1 MENALH
7 FVRTN
12 KCCRLHKLQASI
24 KSYLEFLFQTV
35 RNNRKF
41 PLFRDIVL
49 RLYFPP
55 LVATRTGHDGKP
67 KKVRILL
74 STGKETLLPA
84 SEDKLLKETIYF
96 SD

>member
-1 MENALH
+1 M
-7 FVRTN
+7 
-12 KCCRLHKLQASI
+12 
-24 KSYLEFLFQTV
+24 
-35 RNNRKF
+35 
-41 PLFRDIVL
+41 

-55 LVATRTGHDGKP
+55 LVATRTEHDGKP

>member
-1 MENALH
+1 MLPPA
-7 FVRTN
+7 
-12 KCCRLHKLQASI
+12 QAASI
-24 KSYLEFLFQTV
+24 DKKLFSFSFSDCQKYHY
-35 RNNRKF
+35 RKF

>member
-1 MENALH
+1 MLPPA
-7 FVRTN
+7 
-12 KCCRLHKLQASI
+12 QAASI
-24 KSYLEFLFQTV
+24 DKKLFRV
-35 RNNRKF
+35 YFSDCRKYHNRKF

>member
-1 MENALH
+1 MLPPA
-7 FVRTN
+7 
-12 KCCRLHKLQASI
+12 QAASI
-24 KSYLEFLFQTV
+24 DKKLFRVSFSDCQKYH
-35 RNNRKF
+35 NHKF